1 MLRWTTLLGCPRKN
15 TDDVSLN
22 LQNYLCLKERLYG
35 LKTAWHFSGRVYV
48 FKI

>member
-1 MLRWTTLLGCPRKN
+1 LLGCPRKN

-22 LQNYLCLKERLYG
+22 KNYLRLKERLYG
-35 LKTAWHFSGRVYV
+35 LKTAWHFSGRLYV